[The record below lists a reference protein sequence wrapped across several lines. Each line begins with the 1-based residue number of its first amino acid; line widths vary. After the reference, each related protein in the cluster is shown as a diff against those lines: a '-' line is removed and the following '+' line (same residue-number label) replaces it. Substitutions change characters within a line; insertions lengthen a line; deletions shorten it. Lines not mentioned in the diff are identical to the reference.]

1 MKQRKS
7 ILALTL
13 FLICIGSIS
22 SIENIESQEKDLQ
35 IKRALHI
42 LAPDESEYG
51 YISKNI
57 HEATI
62 NNSRVEFHASVNI
75 LKVQSKSPGI
85 VLQIDARGTSHS
97 EKSDYG
103 ATSSKDELR
112 YAFRLATD
120 GSVIFYYPFMD
131 SSAAVTVK
139 DGWKLGE
146 WIHLAIIVDTDSA
159 KFYINEVVVDESDSE
174 LSPKPGGFYVSKIGM
189 GKTDRLRRGMEA
201 FITRVLLVK
210 DGSNIFSEN
219 FEDNLGFYEIK
230 KSTNAIVQVIDLVR
244 FTSTEIFSS
253 LKSIP
258 AGDSALPRARLL
270 DSSLNGISNK
280 TIIFEYQFNDTWVK
294 IGESQTD
301 HNGTTELN
309 WKIPHDLQGYISIR
323 AIFQGDTE
331 FAESLSKNLILQ
343 VTLTSDPKNETLI
356 TIFSIFTLGL
366 VGIIYLSY
374 RLGRI
379 KFLSILLP
387 IICSISFVFS
397 LPILANAFEIQTYVA
412 YEPTTVSLQIFDTQ
426 IDRIIWFLSSI
437 SMAISWIVLYTRKLL
452 ERKII
457 TIPIL
462 SMIFSIVLLLLGIDH
477 VGSFFAFLSP
487 ILVAFTPLLIHNK
500 RELPNSI
507 NSVIMFLISF
517 LSIILLI
524 EIGSALGW
532 VYNSLDPHVPFD
544 GDPRWILPS
553 LEANLTGIL
562 YPFALPA
569 LVVLVFSWAWIPALD
584 KFYRSFIKQHI
595 ENTMIKT
602 KDYLN
607 SQKQENRISRGNHY
621 KYLTL
626 FIIPAIILTS
636 FFIVYYPYFYTPR
649 LIGVDTPWYYENLLT
664 ISSSEGI
671 QHVISDY
678 GAVTRMPYLL
688 ILYAL
693 MTVFSLPPM
702 IVVKIGPV
710 IPAALMGISSF
721 YLTRTLTRN
730 DFIATIS
737 AFLGLFSIATTVGI
751 FTGVYANW
759 LALGLVLIFWTLL
772 LKVWQN
778 PSRRLILITAIT
790 SFLILITHPWTWAII
805 LASLATYLIFN
816 LIFHRSDNSKIPQ
829 KITAN
834 KSTLIIL
841 GINFVLLLILLA
853 VFFSGEFIR
862 LSTEVLAAMN
872 TKYLTQF
879 LGVITYS
886 LRFYVGGFLANTI
899 IITLCILGLLTI
911 KNLKRQFYTLF
922 ISLLVVAF
930 IPMLLLDSWWQW
942 RLLYMIPYHIPV
954 ALFMFYALEIS
965 KKSGIRYAVISSIL
979 FSLIVVLSS
988 FNYAL
993 RCLNYIPG

>member
-57 HEATI
+57 HETTI
-62 NNSRVEFHASVNI
+62 NDSRVEFHASVNI

-97 EKSDYG
+97 EESDYG

-146 WIHLAIIVDTDSA
+146 WIHLEIIVDTDSA
-159 KFYINEVVVDESDSE
+159 KFHINGVLVGESDNE
-174 LSPKPGGFYVSKIGM
+174 LSPKPSGFYVSKIGM

-219 FEDNLGFYEIK
+219 FEDNLESYEIK
-230 KSTNAIVQVIDLVR
+230 KSAYAIVQVIDLVR
-244 FTSTEIFSS
+244 FTRIEVFSS

-258 AGDSALPRARLL
+258 SGDSALPRARLF

-280 TIIFEYQFNDTWVK
+280 TIIFEYQFNDLWVK

-301 HNGTTELN
+301 YNGTAEFN
-309 WKIPHDLQGYISIR
+309 WKVPNDLQGYISIR

-331 FAESLSKNLILQ
+331 FAESQSKNLPLQ
-343 VTLTSDPKNETLI
+343 ITITSGPKIETLI
-356 TIFSIFTLGL
+356 TIFSIFTIGL
-366 VGIIYLSY
+366 VGIAFLSY

-379 KFLSILLP
+379 KFLSIILP
-387 IICSISFVFS
+387 IICSISLFFS

-426 IDRIIWFLSSI
+426 IDRIIWLSSSI
-437 SMAISWIVLYTRKLL
+437 IMAISWMVLYTRKIL

-457 TIPIL
+457 AIPIISMML
-462 SMIFSIVLLLLGIDH
+462 SITLLLLGIDH

-507 NSVIMFLISF
+507 NSAIMFLILF
-517 LSIILLI
+517 LSIIFLI
-524 EIGSALGW
+524 EVGSALGW

-562 YPFALPA
+562 YPFTLPV
-569 LVVLVFSWAWIPALD
+569 LIVLVFSWAWIPVLN
-584 KFYRSFIKQHI
+584 KVYRSFIKQRI
-595 ENTMIKT
+595 ENAMIKT

-607 SQKQENRISRGNHY
+607 SQKQEKRISRDNHY
-621 KYLTL
+621 KFLTL
-626 FIIPAIILTS
+626 LIIPVIILTS
-636 FFIVYYPYFYTPR
+636 FFLVYYPYFYTPR
-649 LIGVDTPWYYENLLT
+649 LIGVDTPWYYENLLA

-678 GAVTRMPYLL
+678 GAVTRLPYLL

-702 IVVKIGPV
+702 IVVKIGPA

-751 FTGVYANW
+751 FAGVYANW
-759 LALGLVLIFWTLL
+759 LALGFVLIFWTLL

-778 PSRRLILITAIT
+778 PSRSLILITVIT

-805 LASLATYLIFN
+805 LASLAAYLMFN
-816 LIFHRSDNSKIPQ
+816 LIFHRSDNSDSSQ

-841 GINFVLLLILLA
+841 SINFVLLVILLT
-853 VFFSGEFIR
+853 VFSSGEFIR

-872 TKYLTQF
+872 IKHLTQF
-879 LGVITYS
+879 LGVMTYS

-899 IITLCILGLLTI
+899 IIILCILGLFTI
-911 KNLKRQFYTLF
+911 RNLKKQFYAVF
-922 ISLLVVAF
+922 ISLLLVAF
-930 IPMLLLDSWWQW
+930 VPLLLLDSWWQW
-942 RLLYMIPYHIPV
+942 RLLYMIPYNIP
-954 ALFMFYALEIS
+954 ATLFLFYALDAS
-965 KKSGIRYAVISSIL
+965 KKAGIRYAFISTIL
-979 FSLIVVLSS
+979 FSLIMVLSS

>member
-1 MKQRKS
+1 
-7 ILALTL
+7 LCL
-13 FLICIGSIS
+13 GSII
-22 SIENIESQEKDLQ
+22 SIEAIESQEKDLQ

-57 HEATI
+57 REVTI
-62 NNSRVEFHASVNI
+62 NDSRVEFHASVKI
-75 LKVQSKSPGI
+75 LKFQSKSPGI
-85 VLQIDARGTSHS
+85 VLQIDARGIIHS
-97 EKSDYG
+97 EESSYG
-103 ATSSKDELR
+103 LTSSKDELR

-139 DGWKLGE
+139 DGWKVGE
-146 WIHLAIIVDTDSA
+146 WCHLAIIVDTDSA
-159 KFYINEVVVDESDSE
+159 KFHINGVLVDESDNE
-174 LSPKPGGFYVSKIGM
+174 LSPKAGGFYVSKIGM
-189 GKTDRLRRGMEA
+189 GKTDKLRRGMEA

-219 FEDNLGFYEIK
+219 FEDNLESYEIK
-230 KSTNAIVQVIDLVR
+230 KSSNAIVQVIDLVR
-244 FTSTEIFSS
+244 FTNIEAFSS

-258 AGDSALPRARLL
+258 SGDSTLLRARLL

-280 TIIFEYQFNDTWVK
+280 TIIFEYQFNDIWVD

-301 HNGTTELN
+301 YNGTTEFN
-309 WKIPHDLQGYISIR
+309 WKVPSDLQGYISIR
-323 AIFQGDTE
+323 SIFSGDTD
-331 FAESLSKNLILQ
+331 FAESQSKNLLLQ
-343 VTLTSDPKNETLI
+343 VTIKSGPKIETFI
-356 TIFSIFTLGL
+356 IIFSILTMGL
-366 VGIIYLSY
+366 VGITFLFY

-387 IICSISFVFS
+387 IICSISLFFS

-426 IDRIIWFLSSI
+426 IDRIIWLSSSI
-437 SMAISWIVLYTRKLL
+437 IMAISWMVLYTRKLL
-452 ERKII
+452 ERKITALPI
-457 TIPIL
+457 ISMIL
-462 SMIFSIVLLLLGIDH
+462 SIALVLLGIDH

-487 ILVAFTPLLIHNK
+487 ILVAFTPLLIHNR
-500 RELPNSI
+500 RELTDSI
-507 NSVIMFLISF
+507 DFVILFLISF
-517 LSIILLI
+517 LSIIFLI
-524 EIGSALGW
+524 EVGSALGW
-532 VYNSLDPHVPFD
+532 AYNSLDPHVPFD

-553 LEANLTGIL
+553 LEANLIGVL
-562 YPFALPA
+562 YPLALPA
-569 LVVLVFSWAWIPALD
+569 FIVLVFSWAWIPILD
-584 KFYRSFIKQHI
+584 KFYRSFVEQYT
-595 ENTMIKT
+595 ENAMEKT
-602 KDYLN
+602 KHYLN
-607 SQKQENRISRGNHY
+607 SQKQENRISRDNHY
-621 KYLTL
+621 KYLPL
-626 FIIPAIILTS
+626 LVIPIIILTS
-636 FFIVYYPYFYTPR
+636 FFLVYYPYFYTPR
-649 LIGVDTPWYYENLLT
+649 LIGVDTPWYYENLLS

-702 IVVKIGPV
+702 IIVKIGPA
-710 IPAALMGISSF
+710 IPATLMGISSF
-721 YLTRTLTRN
+721 YFTRTLTRN

-751 FTGVYANW
+751 FAGVYANW

-772 LKVWQN
+772 LKLWEN
-778 PSRRLILITAIT
+778 PSSLILVTVIS

-805 LASLATYLIFN
+805 LASLAAYLMFN
-816 LIFHRSDNSKIPQ
+816 LIFHRSDNSVSSQ

-834 KSTLIIL
+834 KSTLIVL
-841 GINFVLLLILLA
+841 GINFVLLVILLA

-862 LSTEVLAAMN
+862 LSTEVFAAMN

-879 LGVITYS
+879 LGVMTYS

-899 IITLCILGLLTI
+899 IIILCILGLFTI
-911 KNLKRQFYTLF
+911 KNLKRQFYAVF
-922 ISLLVVAF
+922 ISLLLVAF
-930 IPMLLLDSWWQW
+930 VPLLLLDSWWQW
-942 RLLYMIPYHIPV
+942 RLLYMIPYNIP
-954 ALFMFYALEIS
+954 ATLFLFYALDAS
-965 KKSGIRYAVISSIL
+965 KKSGIRYAFISTIL
-979 FSLIVVLSS
+979 FSLIIVLSS

>member
-1 MKQRKS
+1 M
-7 ILALTL
+7 L
-13 FLICIGSIS
+13 CIGSII
-22 SIENIESQEKDLQ
+22 SIEAIESQEKDLQ

-51 YISKNI
+51 YVSKNI
-57 HEATI
+57 QEVTI
-62 NNSRVEFHASVNI
+62 NESLVEFHASVNI
-75 LKVQSKSPGI
+75 LKSQSKSPGI
-85 VLQIDARGTSHS
+85 VLQIDARGTSHF
-97 EKSDYG
+97 EESDYG

-146 WIHLAIIVDTDSA
+146 WSHLAIVVDTDSA
-159 KFYINEVVVDESDSE
+159 KFYINGVLVDESDSE

-210 DGSNIFSEN
+210 DESNIFSEN
-219 FEDNLGFYEIK
+219 FEHNLESYEIK
-230 KSTNAIVQVIDLVR
+230 KSANAKVQVIDLVR
-244 FTSTEIFSS
+244 FTSIEAFSS

-258 AGDSALPRARLL
+258 SGDTVLLSAKLL

-280 TIIFEYQFNDTWVK
+280 TIIFEYQFNDIWIK
-294 IGESQTD
+294 IVESQTD
-301 HNGTTELN
+301 YNGTAEFN
-309 WKIPHDLQGYISIR
+309 WKVPNDLQGHISIR

-331 FAESLSKNLILQ
+331 IAESQSKNLILQ
-343 VTLTSDPKNETLI
+343 VTIPAGPKIETLI
-356 TIFSIFTLGL
+356 SIFSIFTIGL
-366 VGIIYLSY
+366 VGIAFLSY

-387 IICSISFVFS
+387 IICSISLFFS

-426 IDRIIWFLSSI
+426 IDRIILFLSSI
-437 SMAISWIVLYTRKLL
+437 IMAISWMALYTRKLL
-452 ERKII
+452 ERKI
-457 TIPIL
+457 TAIPII
-462 SMIFSIVLLLLGIDH
+462 SMILSITLLLLGIDH

-487 ILVAFTPLLIHNK
+487 ILVAFTPLLIHNR
-500 RELPNSI
+500 RELTNSI
-507 NSVIMFLISF
+507 NYSILFVISF
-517 LSIILLI
+517 LSIIFLI
-524 EIGSALGW
+524 EVGSAFGW
-532 VYNSLDPHVPFD
+532 IYNSMDPHVPFD

-569 LVVLVFSWAWIPALD
+569 LIVLVFSWAWIPALD
-584 KFYRSFIKQHI
+584 KFYRSFIKQYI

-607 SQKQENRISRGNHY
+607 SQKQENRISRDNHY

-671 QHVISDY
+671 QHAISDY

-688 ILYAL
+688 ILYTL

-702 IVVKIGPV
+702 IVVKIGPA

-730 DFIATIS
+730 DFIAIIS

-751 FTGVYANW
+751 FAGVYANW

-778 PSRRLILITAIT
+778 PSRRLILITIIT
-790 SFLILITHPWTWAII
+790 SFLILITHPWTWGII
-805 LASLATYLIFN
+805 LASLAAYLMFN
-816 LIFHRSDNSKIPQ
+816 LIFHRSDNSYSLQ

-853 VFFSGEFIR
+853 AFSSGEFIR

-872 TKYLTQF
+872 TKHLTQF

-899 IITLCILGLLTI
+899 IIILCILGLLTI
-911 KNLKRQFYTLF
+911 KNLKRQYFTVF

-930 IPMLLLDSWWQW
+930 IPLLLLDSWWQW
-942 RLLYMIPYHIPV
+942 RLLYMIPYNIP
-954 ALFMFYALEIS
+954 ATLFMFYTLEAS
-965 KKSGIRYAVISSIL
+965 KKSGIRYAVISTIL
-979 FSLIVVLSS
+979 FSLIIVLFS